1 MLDARYVADH
11 LDEVRK
17 ALARRSPELPPG
29 LDAIAEL
36 SSRRR
41 SLIVEVEQK
50 QAERNAANQDMAKLA
65 KTDRTAFELRRD
77 ELKAIGTRISELEG
91 GLKEVEVRIEELLLA
106 VPNLPHA
113 SAPVG
118 SSADDN
124 PVVRTWGDKPAF
136 RFEPKSHWDIGEKL
150 GILDF
155 ERASKLSG
163 ARFSVLFGAGARL
176 SRALGEFM
184 LDLHTRVHGYTEV
197 APPYLVRASALVG
210 TGQLPKFEADLFK
223 TGRGDPD
230 DAGALYLIP
239 TAEVPL
245 TNLHAGEILDGP
257 LPIAYTAYTPCFR
270 SEAGSHGRDVRGLIR
285 QHQFDKVEIV
295 RIVEPEKAESDLE
308 LLTSHAEAVLQR
320 LGLHYRVV
328 ELCAGDL
335 GFGSQKTY
343 DLEVWLPGQGEYR
356 EISSCSWFGD
366 YQARRAQ
373 IRYRPAP
380 KAKPRFAHTLNGSGL
395 AVGRTLVAVLE
406 QYQQSDGSVVVPDVL
421 RDLVKADRLRPPIS

>member
-17 ALARRSPELPPG
+17 ALARRSPEAAEG
-29 LDAIAEL
+29 LDSITDLSAE
-36 SSRRR
+36 RRR
-41 SLIVEVEQK
+41 LIVELEQK

-65 KTDRTAFELRRD
+65 KSDRAAFEQRRE
-77 ELKAIGTRISELEG
+77 ELKAIGARVAELDAERG
-91 GLKEVEVRIEELLLA
+91 RVESRMEELLLA
-106 VPNLPHA
+106 VPNMPHP
-113 SAPVG
+113 SAPLG
-118 SSADDN
+118 SSSDEN
-124 PVVRTWGDKPAF
+124 PVVRTWGEKPVF

-150 GILDF
+150 GVLDF
-155 ERASKLSG
+155 ERAGKLSG
-163 ARFSVLFGAGARL
+163 ARFSILFGLGARL
-176 SRALGEFM
+176 SRALGSFM
-184 LDLHTRVHGYTEV
+184 VDLQAREHGYTEV
-197 APPYLVRASALVG
+197 APPYLVRGSALLG

-223 TGRGDPD
+223 TGRNEADDPT
-230 DAGALYLIP
+230 ALYLIP

-245 TNLHAGEILDGP
+245 TNLHADEIIEAP
-257 LPIAYTAYTPCFR
+257 LPLAYVAFTPCFR
-270 SEAGSHGRDVRGLIR
+270 KEAGSHGRDVRGLIR

-295 RIVEPEKAESDLE
+295 RITTPEKGESELE

-373 IRYRPAP
+373 IRYRAEP
-380 KAKPRFAHTLNGSGL
+380 KAKPRLAHTLNGSAL

-406 QYQQSDGSVVVPDVL
+406 QYQQKDGSVIVPEAL
-421 RDLVKADRLRPPIS
+421 RDYVKTDRIPVP